1 MKKIN
6 NDSSGM
12 KQLKSVNTIELAKST
27 SIFLRKV
34 ISYYVPETNKD
45 NNTRV

>member
-6 NDSSGM
+6 NDSSCM
-12 KQLKSVNTIELAKST
+12 KQLKSVNTIEIFKST
-27 SIFLRKV
+27 SIFLIKV

-45 NNTRV
+45 INTRV